1 MTEYQRKIQ
10 ERERRNNVRRL
21 SVAMIQ
27 RAGDASFIQQ
37 LARLLNYMP
46 DQLQR
51 DIHDLDEYTAE
62 KVSADTE
69 REDDET

>member
-1 MTEYQRKIQ
+1 MTEYERKRQ

-21 SVAMIQ
+21 SVALIQ
-27 RAGDASFIQQ
+27 RAGDAGFVQQ
-37 LARLLNYMP
+37 LARLLHYMP

-62 KVSADTE
+62 KVDAD
-69 REDDET
+69 RAQEDDD